1 MKHEQ
6 PALSIRNKRVWAEY
20 SILERFEAGIELLG
34 SEVKSIRA
42 HNCSFSDAFV
52 LMRGEEAY
60 LENFHIGEY
69 AFAGHMNHEP
79 RRSRRLLLKKA
90 ELRQLIGKVQRQGLT
105 IVPLA
110 LFAKGRWLKLEIGL
124 ARGKKLHDKRQDI
137 AKRDTEREVRRAL
150 KERSR

>member
-1 MKHEQ
+1 MKQEQ

-20 SILERFEAGIELLG
+20 SILERFEAGLELTG
-34 SEVKSIRA
+34 TEVKSIRA
-42 HNCSFSDAFV
+42 KDCSFSDSFV
-52 LMRGEEAY
+52 LMRGEEAF
-60 LENFHIGEY
+60 LENFHIGVYSY
-69 AFAGHMNHEP
+69 AGQNNHEP

-124 ARGKKLHDKRQDI
+124 ARGKKFHDKRQDI
-137 AKRDTEREVRRAL
+137 SKRDSEREVQRAL